1 MKGQNKLLLC
11 WMALLLAMFGILGA
25 MGFWPSRTVPTDGVT
40 ALADLEIYEFDG
52 ETIQTRLPWGTV
64 GNGTYTNQSIV
75 ENKGNVPVTLSM
87 ETDETYE
94 WLDLTWNYTGYVI
107 EPEAQV
113 GIEWTLTL
121 TNAPK
126 NTTFAF
132 NIVVTGTEV

>member
-25 MGFWPSRTVPTDGVT
+25 MGFWPSRTVSTDGVT
-40 ALADLEIYEFDG
+40 ALAELEIYEFDG

-64 GNGTYTNQSIV
+64 GNGTHKNQSIV
-75 ENKGNVPVTLSM
+75 ENQGNVNITLDM
-87 ETDETYE
+87 TTDKTDP
-94 WLDLTWNYTGYVI
+94 WLELTWNYTGYVI
-107 EPEAQV
+107 QPQERV

-121 TNAPK
+121 TNAPPGA
-126 NTTFAF
+126 TFAF